1 MPTDSRGNHRAQHV
15 LAMDT
20 STMVGSVALLTDGE
34 VRAELGASVQ
44 ARHGEVLLP
53 HVERVLALAGV
64 EFREVGLLAVGLG
77 PGSFTGVRIGVAT
90 AKGLALSGGTP
101 LVGVVSLRAL
111 ARGLSAAGALA
122 VPVVDAHKGEVYA
135 AVYRVGARGIEE
147 ELLAPFHS
155 APEDAMRVL
164 RDVVGDRDVVLC
176 GDGCRK
182 YDDVVRSAFGEGS
195 IAPRAYDVPRATM
208 IALEAITHHAM
219 HGASHLA
226 TLEPLYV
233 RPSDAKLPK
242 GALPT
247 E

>member
-1 MPTDSRGNHRAQHV
+1 VGHV
-15 LAMDT
+15 LAIDT
-20 STMVGSVALLTDGE
+20 STMVGSVAVLSDGE
-34 VRAELGASVQ
+34 LRAELAASVQ

-53 HVERVLALAGV
+53 HVERVLGLAGV
-64 EFREVGLLAVGLG
+64 QFREVGLLAVGLG

-111 ARGLSAAGALA
+111 ARGLSAAPALA

-135 AVYRVGARGIEE
+135 AVYHVGPQGITE
-147 ELLAPFHS
+147 ELMAPFHS
-155 APEDAMRVL
+155 APEDAMRTV

-182 YDDVVRSAFGEGS
+182 YDDVVRRAFGEHV
-195 IAPRAYDVPRATM
+195 IAPRAYDAPRASM
-208 IALEAITHHAM
+208 IALEAITHHAL
-219 HGASHLA
+219 HGASDLA

-242 GALPT
+242 RALRT